1 MDHAKLQQLR
11 ANRVIAYNNM
21 YLKAEGT
28 RIFKSLTLTEYIN
41 QRNGGMRIID
51 DSKVYFEAIEPE
63 TVTTNTM
70 SGGPCITLIAQI
82 FLALEDLLVYNASIS
97 LPPTKSA
104 RIAYLWFFT
113 VAAGYSWI
121 TPGSITGT
129 KDSWNWDT
137 KNLLSDD
144 TAIFVW
150 MTQVLVNTMS
160 NFIPSYNTSL
170 LLEQDRMNF
179 GWTEQEHQT
188 VIDQVKSQGNFSL
201 WLSTWQTWYTGRQ
214 NDGNVAAGTAA
225 TDAQLRNGATTLDVT
240 TTQDFTNATAYPK
253 PRKWTPL
260 KVGGVKKNFLTYGW
274 GSVNTTCLT
283 AGNETTIKSAA
294 TTHFLDP
301 EDPDPDPVIAAAKSA
316 ANIAARDTEIDN
328 LVTLNNSLTDT
339 QKAIAEFWAGGPLTV
354 SPPCMMIWFWK
365 KYIEVANTPIH
376 RMIYS
381 GLELAINIFE
391 GSRLTWALKRE
402 NMEARPIQEI
412 RRRYAGQNVTNYDGT
427 IINGNI
433 WVPYQETNFVTPPF
447 ADFPSGHST
456 FSQAFANVMN
466 AWFSPTIP
474 TTMINMT
481 DLYLLSPMYTGL
493 GPLTNSLSDITVKA
507 RTSQIQTDLVP
518 ASDVH
523 LIWSVWQDI
532 ADSAGVSRQYGGIH
546 AVSANLGGQ
555 AVANTAFPL
564 ITSRWAISRT

>member
-1 MDHAKLQQLR
+1 M
-11 ANRVIAYNNM
+11 
-21 YLKAEGT
+21 KAEKGK
-28 RIFKSLTLTEYIN
+28 IFKSVTLTEYLN
-41 QRNGGMRIID
+41 QRYGGMRIID
-51 DSKVYFEAIEPE
+51 HYKVYREAIDSDDDD
-63 TVTTNTM
+63 TNDTDDTTMNI
-70 SGGPCITLIAQI
+70 PCITLTAQI
-82 FLALEDLLVYNASIS
+82 FTALEDLLVYNASIS

-113 VAAGYSWI
+113 VASGYSWVSS
-121 TPGSITGT
+121 TASITGT

-137 KNLLSDD
+137 KNLISDD

-160 NFIPSYNTSL
+160 NFVPSYNTSL
-170 LLEQDRMNF
+170 LLEQERMNYS
-179 GWTEQEHQT
+179 WTEQQHQA

-214 NDGNVAAGTAA
+214 ADGNVAAAVAPTN
-225 TDAQLRNGATTLDVT
+225 AQLPNGATTLDVT
-240 TTQDFTNATAYPK
+240 TSQDFTNATNYPN

-260 KVGGVKKNFLTYGW
+260 LVGGVKKNFLTYGW
-274 GSVNTTCLT
+274 GTVNSTCLT
-283 AGNETTIKSAA
+283 AGDESSIKSTASGQYLG
-294 TTHFLDP
+294 T
-301 EDPDPDPVIAAAKSA
+301 S
-316 ANIAARDTEIDN
+316 AARDTEIDN
-328 LVTLNNSLTDT
+328 LVTLTNSLTDA
-339 QKAIAEFWAGGPLTV
+339 QKATAEFWAGGPLTV
-354 SPPCMMIWFWK
+354 SPPVMMVWFWK
-365 KYIEVANTPIH
+365 KYIELLNPSLHI
-376 RMIYS
+376 MIYS

-427 IINGNI
+427 IINGNL

-493 GPLTNSLSDITVKA
+493 GSLTNSLSDITVKA
-507 RTSQIQTDLVP
+507 RTSKIQTGVVP

-523 LIWSVWQDI
+523 LTWSVWQDI

-564 ITSRWAISRT
+564 ITSQWAISRT

>member
-1 MDHAKLQQLR
+1 MDYAKLQQLR
-11 ANRVIAYNNM
+11 ANRTIAYNNL
-21 YLKAEGT
+21 YLKAEAG
-28 RIFKSLTLTEYIN
+28 RIFKSVTLTDYIN
-41 QRNGGMRIID
+41 QYNGGMRIID

-63 TVTTNTM
+63 IPAATTM
-70 SGGPCITLIAQI
+70 GGPCITLISQI
-82 FLALEDLLVYNASIS
+82 FTALEDLLVYNASIS
-97 LPPTKSA
+97 VPPTRSA

-113 VAAGYSWI
+113 VAAGYSWV

-137 KNLLSDD
+137 KNLVSDD
-144 TAIFVW
+144 TAIFIW

-170 LLEQDRMNF
+170 LLEQARVNY
-179 GWTEQEHQT
+179 GWTAEEYQT
-188 VIDQVKSQGNFSL
+188 VIDQVKSQGNFTL

-214 NDGNVAAGTAA
+214 ADGFVAAAVA
-225 TDAQLRNGATTLDVT
+225 PTDAELLQAGGNGGTVLDVT
-240 TTQDFTNATAYPK
+240 TTQNFNDTAAYPN

-260 KVGGVKKNFLTYGW
+260 RVAGTKRNFLTFGW
-274 GSVNTTCLT
+274 GNVTSTCLT
-283 AGNETTIKSAA
+283 AGDETTIKSAA
-294 TTHFLDP
+294 NAEFLGTSP
-301 EDPDPDPVIAAAKSA
+301 
-316 ANIAARDTEIDN
+316 ARDSEIDS
-328 LVTLNNSLTDT
+328 LVTIANNLTDT

-354 SPPCMMIWFWK
+354 SPPCMMVWFWK
-365 KYIEVANTPIH
+365 KYIELTNPALQT
-376 RMIYS
+376 MIYS

-391 GSRLTWALKRE
+391 GSRLTWALKRDQ
-402 NMEARPIQEI
+402 MEARPIQEI
-412 RRRYAGQNVTNYDGT
+412 RRKYAGQTVKNYDGT
-427 IINGNI
+427 DINGNM

-474 TTMINMT
+474 TNTINASN
-481 DLYLLSPMYTGL
+481 LYLLSPMYNGL
-493 GPLTNSLSDITVKA
+493 GSLSIKISEIPVKA
-507 RTSQIQTDLVP
+507 RTSLIQIGVVP
-518 ASDVH
+518 ASDVT
-523 LIWSVWQDI
+523 LTWSVWQDI

-555 AVANTAFPL
+555 AVANTAFPI

>member
-1 MDHAKLQQLR
+1 MDYARLQQLR
-11 ANRVIAYNNM
+11 ANRVIAYNNLYM
-21 YLKAEGT
+21 KAEKG
-28 RIFKSLTLTEYIN
+28 RIFKSVTLTEYNN

-51 DSKVYFEAIEPE
+51 HYKIYYEAIEPE
-63 TVTTNTM
+63 ISAGTTMN
-70 SGGPCITLIAQI
+70 GGPCITLIAQI

-104 RIAYLWFFT
+104 RISYLWFFT

-179 GWTEQEHQT
+179 GWTEQQHQA

-225 TDAQLRNGATTLDVT
+225 TDAELPNGATTLDVT
-240 TTQDFTNATAYPK
+240 TSQDFTNATAYPN

-274 GSVNTTCLT
+274 GTVNTTCLT
-283 AGNETTIKSAA
+283 AGDETPI
-294 TTHFLDP
+294 
-301 EDPDPDPVIAAAKSA
+301 KSA
-316 ANIAARDTEIDN
+316 ANIYYLDTTDATKNTARNAEIDN
-328 LVTLNNSLTDT
+328 LVTLTNSLTDT

-365 KYIEVANTPIH
+365 KYIELVNPAVKV
-376 RMIYS
+376 MIYS

-427 IINGNI
+427 IINGNL

-447 ADFPSGHST
+447 PDFPSGHST

-474 TTMINMT
+474 PTMINMT

-493 GPLTNSLSDITVKA
+493 GTLTNSLSDITVKA
-507 RTSQIQTDLVP
+507 RTSKIQTGLVP

-523 LIWSVWQDI
+523 LTWSVWQDI

-564 ITSRWAISRT
+564 ITSRWAISHT